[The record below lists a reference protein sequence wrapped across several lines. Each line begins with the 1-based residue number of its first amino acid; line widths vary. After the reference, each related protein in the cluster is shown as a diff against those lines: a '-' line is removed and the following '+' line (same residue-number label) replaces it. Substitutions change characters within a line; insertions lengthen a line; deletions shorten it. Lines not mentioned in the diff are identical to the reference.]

1 MDAPHVLTKNVSA
14 TAYDVRGG
22 LAIDFAPRGAV
33 SIDKSKMSASCTFTT
48 SAVDR
53 VGDCVET
60 AGIVT
65 TGHQLNPVVFWDH
78 AKDLSFPIGKT
89 KDPLGNYTVK
99 LFDDYATQ
107 ETFFSQTLLEA
118 EQIFSLID
126 EGIVS
131 ANSIGFRPIKAKP
144 LYAGNRRLGL
154 HLLETELLEVSWVG
168 VPCHPEAVRVAL
180 SRDKICG
187 KSLAD
192 SIRRSLSPLASAA
205 PAWSRGVTLKAV
217 GDDDGPVDSP
227 ELGEEAERLDIMADI
242 IGGLIARSRSTAKAW
257 HRKNTSW
264 DESKHPRADDG
275 KFGSGHGGGAGKP
288 SSSSSNAV
296 AESKPGSKPSKPAK
310 KPTAP
315 KEPKERA
322 KPSAPRAGGKQAQQ
336 AASKSIERILS
347 GAITESSH
355 KELVGHLEKLT
366 VPQLNELRK
375 QHGLKAEGRLKA
387 QVIKKLSEHFNAKIV
402 KQGTVDVDKVLTALK
417 PYANVPL
424 DRDMV
429 RFAKADYYSI
439 KQQYGTLTVHRIKE
453 LAVDAAKSLR
463 ELPAGATEDREHF
476 KKRLAVCS
484 WMAEQAKRDG
494 IAGKVEPSDLHDFG
508 KNTER
513 IMLGEKLRGGK
524 NGSPWS
530 SFLIHGIRDEFDV
543 DRSTNDE
550 QIWANLKDPRGSRYK
565 GPRLDAVL
573 RRLRPDYGSMNQEQL
588 FNVLPHLKERTDT
601 FTPEVVARASRGRKS
616 WAPMCKDLTG
626 WDEHKHPRAN
636 DGKFGSGGG
645 SSRGTADKPR
655 SEAADS
661 KTRREQATAKAR
673 EATHAALKVGLSAAI
688 KVATTAGHFEHVA
701 VDWITDK
708 VASLPS
714 PLRLPTIGVYKVSM
728 ATYAAGQKAVAAVAA
743 ERGNTPDQVERITK
757 ACGIANAIGA
767 KALPLAFELLGA
779 HGAGPWLSG
788 FAPLGSIGYLAFAT
802 ASNPM
807 ATLRAARKAVS
818 GAITAVGL
826 AKSQTTANEDMI
838 GAMLDSLAA
847 AKDPDLW
854 MACYCVAL
862 DQTGDAAKSLDVV
875 RKIFGGKSDAR
886 KVDGTKSLTKRSAK
900 ASKGAPMADDRHDD
914 APKTEVAGVPLGAKI
929 LRKLYS
935 GLSSL
940 ADEVTKM
947 SSELDACEAKEAIGS
962 MVGGLGSTVSEI
974 EKQWGKW
981 YKDHDLAAQDEE
993 PAEETVTKA
1002 EGEGEGDDDVD
1013 DVLEA
1018 LDGLGDDEEGDD
1030 DDLTPEERQAAE
1042 KRIKALEQEITH
1054 LKRLQR

>member
-33 SIDKSKMSASCTFTT
+33 SIDKGKMSASCTFTST
-48 SAVDR
+48 AVDR
-53 VGDCVET
+53 VGDKIEMN
-60 AGIVT
+60 GIVT
-65 TGHQLNPVVFWDH
+65 AAHELNPVVFWDH
-78 AKDLSFPIGKT
+78 AKDLTLPIGKT
-89 KDPLGNYTVK
+89 KDPLGNYTVRI
-99 LFDDYATQ
+99 FDDYATQ
-107 ETFFSQTLLEA
+107 TTYFSQSLHEA

-126 EGIVS
+126 EGIIS
-131 ANSIGFRPIKAKP
+131 ANSIGFRPLKAKP
-144 LYAGNRRLGL
+144 LYQGNRRLGL
-154 HLLETELLEVSWVG
+154 HLIEIEMLEASWVG
-168 VPCHPEAVRVAL
+168 IGCNPEAIRAAL

-192 SIRRSLSPLASAA
+192 SIRRSLSPLASDA
-205 PAWSRGVTLKAV
+205 PAWSRGVSLKAV

-242 IGGLIARSRSTAKAW
+242 IGGLLQRSRSTAKAW
-257 HRKNTSW
+257 RRKDW
-264 DESKHPRADDG
+264 DENKHPRADDG
-275 KFGSGHGGGAGKP
+275 KFGSGHGGAGSGKP
-288 SSSSSNAV
+288 SSSSSNGV
-296 AESKPGSKPSKPAK
+296 TESKPGSKPSKPAK
-310 KPTAP
+310 KPAP
-315 KEPKERA
+315 KQPEA
-322 KPSAPRAGGKQAQQ
+322 KPAASAPRAGGKQAQQ

-347 GAITESSH
+347 GAITEASH
-355 KELVGHLEKLT
+355 RELVGHLEKLT

-387 QVIKKLSEHFNAKIV
+387 QVIAKLSAHFNAKIV

-417 PYANVPL
+417 PYAKVPI

-463 ELPAGATEDREHF
+463 ELPAGAAEDREHF

-494 IAGKVEPSDLHDFG
+494 IAGKVEPSGLHDFG
-508 KNTER
+508 ANAQR

-524 NGSPWS
+524 NGSPWT

-543 DRSTNDE
+543 DKGTNDE

-573 RRLRPDYGSMNQEQL
+573 QRLRPDYGSMNQEQL
-588 FNVLPHLKERTDT
+588 LNVLPHLKERTDT
-601 FTPEVVARASRGRKS
+601 FTPDIVSRASRGRKS
-616 WAPMCKDLTG
+616 WQPMRKDLTG
-626 WDEHKHPRAN
+626 WEESKHPRAD

-645 SSRGTADKPR
+645 SSSRGSTTSKPNG
-655 SEAADS
+655 EAKA
-661 KTRREQATAKAR
+661 RREQATAKAR
-673 EATHAALKVGLSAAI
+673 EATNAAIKVGLAAAI

-701 VDWITDK
+701 VDWIADK
-708 VASLPS
+708 VQSLPS

-728 ATYAAGQKAVAAVAA
+728 ATYAVGQKAVAAVAA
-743 ERGNTPDQVERITK
+743 ERGNTPEQVERITK
-757 ACGIANAIGA
+757 VCGIANAIGA
-767 KALPLAFELLGA
+767 KALPLTFELLGA

-802 ASNPM
+802 ATDPM
-807 ATLRAARKAVS
+807 ATLRTARKAVA
-818 GAITAVGL
+818 GTLKAVGV
-826 AKSQTTANEDMI
+826 AKSQATANENMI
-838 GAMLDSLAA
+838 AAMLDSLAA
-847 AKDPDLW
+847 ADDADLW

-862 DQTGDAAKSLDVV
+862 DETGDAAKSLDVV
-875 RKIFGGKSDAR
+875 RKIFGRKSAAR
-886 KVDGTKSLTKRSAK
+886 KVDGVKSLIKRSAK
-900 ASKGAPMADDRHDD
+900 VAAKGAPMPEDRHDD

-929 LRKLYS
+929 LRKLHS

-940 ADEVTKM
+940 AGEVTKM

-962 MVGGLGSTVSEI
+962 MVGGLGSSVSEI
-974 EKQWGKW
+974 EKHWGKW

-993 PAEETVTKA
+993 PVEETVEKA
-1002 EGEGEGDDDVD
+1002 EGEGEGDDNVD

-1018 LDGLGDDEEGDD
+1018 LDGLGGDDEDD
-1030 DDLTPEERQAAE
+1030 EDLTPEERQAAE

-1054 LKRLQR
+1054 LNRLQR